1 MIKLRYGRMF
11 RDALDG
17 EHGLDRARL
26 PGLVSRFGLILADVR
41 NRRAAGE
48 YGFYRLVDQATTV
61 RQIQAFAEGVGQ
73 AYDHVL
79 VLGIGGSALGTKALL
94 NALRRPAWNEWDDE
108 GRDFFPRLT
117 ILENIDATTVAAAL
131 ERIDP
136 RRVLVNVISKSGG
149 TAETMSQYLVVRE
162 WLEQALGSAASR
174 HLVFTTDPARGAL
187 REIAQREHI
196 ATLDVPPEVGGRF
209 SVLSP
214 VGLLPAALV
223 GIDVEALLAGARL
236 AVERS
241 ESDDLLQNAAALYA
255 GLHWAADTSLGARVH
270 VLMPYT
276 DRLREF
282 AEWYRQLWAES
293 LGKRVDRNGKAV
305 HVGPTPVGAVGAT
318 DQHSQV
324 QLFMEGPYDKVIT
337 FMTVDDLGVDVPIPR
352 PPDPSAGSGQAPST
366 SSGQAPSTSLGQAP
380 SISSGQALPPDL
392 AYLPGHTLGELLR
405 AEYQATSAAL
415 AEMGKMSC
423 TLTLPD
429 LTPATMGEA
438 IMFYQLA
445 TGYAGA
451 WYGIDPFD
459 QPGVELGKR
468 LTYAAMGRPGYETES
483 REPPSTTDEV

>member
-1 MIKLRYGRMF
+1 VIKLIYGRLL

-17 EHGLDRARL
+17 EHGLARERL
-26 PGLVSRFGLILADVR
+26 TELAGRFGTVQAEVR
-41 NRRAAGE
+41 KRRAAGE
-48 YGFYRLVDQATTV
+48 YGFYKLVDQGPTV
-61 RQIQAFAEGVGQ
+61 REIRTFAEGLGQ
-73 AYDHVL
+73 AHDHVL

-117 ILENIDATTVAAAL
+117 VLENIDPTSVAAAL

-149 TAETMSQYLVVRE
+149 TAETMAQYLVVRA
-162 WLEQALGSAASR
+162 WLENALGPAAYR

-187 REIAQREHI
+187 RELAQRDHI
-196 ATLDVPPEVGGRF
+196 ATLEVPAEVGGRF

-223 GIDVEALLAGARL
+223 GIDIDGLLAGARRAL
-236 AVERS
+236 ERAES
-241 ESDDLLQNAAALYA
+241 EDLLQNPPALYA
-255 GLHWAADTSLGARVH
+255 ALHWEADVNHAARIH

-293 LGKRVDRNGKAV
+293 LGKRVDREGRTV
-305 HVGPTPVGAVGAT
+305 HLGPTPVAAVGAT

-324 QLFMEGPYDKVIT
+324 QLFMEGPFDKVIT
-337 FMTVDDLGVDVPIPR
+337 FVTVDDFGVDVPIP
-352 PPDPSAGSGQAPST
+352 APSDA
-366 SSGQAPSTSLGQAP
+366 S
-380 SISSGQALPPDL
+380 QALPTDL

-405 AEYQATSAAL
+405 AEYEATSTAL
-415 AEMGKMSC
+415 AQMGRMNC
-423 TLTLPD
+423 TLRLPD
-429 LTPATMGEA
+429 LTAGTIGEA
-438 IMFYQLA
+438 IMFFQLA
-445 TGYAGA
+445 TGYAGV

-468 LTYAAMGRPGYETES
+468 LTYAAMGRAGYQATEAVHAS
-483 REPPSTTDEV
+483 SADEA

>member
-1 MIKLRYGRMF
+1 MIKLRYGQMF

-17 EHGLDRARL
+17 QHGLDRARL
-26 PGLVSRFGLILADVR
+26 AELATSFAAIQAEVR
-41 NRRAAGE
+41 RRRAAGE
-48 YGFYRLVDQATTV
+48 YGFYRLVDQASTV

-108 GRDFFPRLT
+108 GREFFPRLT
-117 ILENIDATTVAAAL
+117 ILENIDPTTVAAAL

-149 TAETMSQYLVVRE
+149 TAETMAQYLVVRE

-174 HLVFTTDPARGAL
+174 HLVFTTDPDRGAL
-187 REIAQREHI
+187 RTIAQREHI

-223 GIDVEALLAGARL
+223 GIDVEALLAGARV
-236 AVERS
+236 AVDRA
-241 ESDDLLQNAAALYA
+241 ESDDLLKNSPALYGA
-255 GLHWAADTSLGARVH
+255 LHWAADTGAAARVH

-293 LGKRVDRNGKAV
+293 LGKRVDRNGKPV
-305 HVGPTPVGAVGAT
+305 HVGPTPVGSVGAT

-337 FMTVDDLGVDVPIPR
+337 FMTVGDLGVDLPIPG
-352 PPDPSAGSGQAPST
+352 PPKNATGSERD
-366 SSGQAPSTSLGQAP
+366 
-380 SISSGQALPPDL
+380 LPPDL
-392 AYLPGHTLGELLR
+392 EYLPGHTLGELLR
-405 AEYQATSAAL
+405 AEYEATSAAL
-415 AEMGKMSC
+415 AEMGRMSC
-423 TLTLPD
+423 TLCLPD
-429 LTPATMGEA
+429 LGPATLGEA
-438 IMFYQLA
+438 IMFFQLA

-468 LTYAAMGRPGYETES
+468 LTYAAMGRSGYKI
-483 REPPSTTDEV
+483 EPKKAPSSTDEV

>member
-1 MIKLRYGRMF
+1 VIKLVYGRVF
-11 RDALDG
+11 REALDAQ
-17 EHGLDRARL
+17 HGLARERL
-26 PGLVSRFGLILADVR
+26 SELAGRFGAVQAEVR
-41 NRRAAGE
+41 KRRAAGE
-48 YGFYRLVDQATTV
+48 YGFYKLVEQGPTV
-61 RQIQAFAEGVGQ
+61 HAIKTFAEGLGQ
-73 AYDHVL
+73 AHDHVL

-117 ILENIDATTVAAAL
+117 VLENIDPTSVAAAL

-149 TAETMSQYLVVRE
+149 TAETMAQYLVVRA
-162 WLEQALGSAASR
+162 WLEEALGPAACR

-187 REIAQREHI
+187 RELAQRDHI

-223 GIDVEALLAGARL
+223 GIDIDGLLEGARRAL
-236 AVERS
+236 DRAD
-241 ESDDLLQNAAALYA
+241 SDDLLQNPAALYA
-255 GLHWAADTSLGARVH
+255 ALHWEADVKLGAGIH

-293 LGKRVDRNGKAV
+293 LGKRVTREGRTV
-305 HVGPTPVGAVGAT
+305 HLGPTPVAAVGAT

-324 QLFMEGPYDKVIT
+324 QLFMEGPFNKVIT
-337 FMTVDDLGVDVPIPR
+337 FVTVDDFGLDVPIPA
-352 PPDPSAGSGQAPST
+352 PPDASP
-366 SSGQAPSTSLGQAP
+366 
-380 SISSGQALPPDL
+380 ALPADL

-405 AEYQATSAAL
+405 AEYEATSSAL
-415 AEMGKMSC
+415 AQMGRMNC
-423 TLTLPD
+423 TLRLPD
-429 LTPATMGEA
+429 LSAATMGEA
-438 IMFYQLA
+438 IMFFQLA
-445 TGYAGA
+445 TGYAGV

-468 LTYAAMGRPGYETES
+468 LTYAAMGRPGYQPQ
-483 REPPSTTDEV
+483 EPVTASATDEV